1 MPKPAEFKLND
12 IVKTIKGAQFWG
24 VIIAFD
30 NDEQSP
36 GCTVMAIAPGFE
48 GIKHVYP
55 LKQLDYAPEYHTTYD
70 LKPTFVTMGVGD
82 GSGREFIHGEHSTI
96 LRIRH
101 YLDIA
106 NHAIRYVEDNWNN
119 GHGPHIPGNDLFK
132 AVINRKVGI

>member
-30 NDEQSP
+30 NDEHLP

-55 LKQLDYAPEYHTTYD
+55 IKQLDHVSEHYTG
-70 LKPTFVTMGVGD
+70 FVTMGVGE
-82 GSGREFIHGEHSTI
+82 GSGREFIHGEQSTI
-96 LRIRH
+96 HRVRRH
-101 YLDIA
+101 LDIA
-106 NHAIRYVEDNWNN
+106 YHAIRYIESLDAQHVQLD
-119 GHGPHIPGNDLFK
+119 GNITPLYN
-132 AVINRKVGI
+132 AVTNRKIGI